1 MDTTLRDGEQTSG
14 ISFSPTEKLTIS
26 KLLISEL
33 SVDRIEIASAR
44 VSVGEFHSVN
54 KVCQWARENEYLK
67 KVEVLTFLDEGLSL
81 DWINKAGC
89 KAQNLLTK
97 GSFNHLKNQLGQKP
111 NQHFEKI
118 QKILDKAD
126 KNKISTNVYLEDWSN
141 GMKKSKEYVFSLLD
155 FLSKTS
161 VKRVMLP
168 DTLGILT
175 PKQTGNFI
183 DEITSKYPKI
193 HFDFHGHND
202 YDLGV
207 SNTQLNDP
215 KRGFSFNYDGPL
227 DMRMDNINTK
237 LTAETIINEYDE
249 KELSDI
255 FFYYGEER
263 NSRKIANSIVE
274 FRKKKKIDSTKMLSD
289 IIQKINKYK
298 FKHPA
303 TRVFQALRI
312 VINEELNELEE
323 ALKISLEILTKNAR
337 IVIVAFPG
345 FG

>member
-1 MDTTLRDGEQTSG
+1 MQTDELSHFPVMVNEVVSFLKPKKEKIYLDCTFGQGGYSRKILESAKCKVCAIDRDLNSNKYAKILSQEFNNRF
-14 ISFSPTEKLTIS
+14 SFSNTKFSDLHFFLNENNIKTI
-26 KLLISEL
+26 
-33 SVDRIEIASAR
+33 D
-44 VSVGEFHSVN
+44 GM
-54 KVCQWARENEYLK
+54 
-67 KVEVLTFLDEGLSL
+67 VL
-81 DWINKAGC
+81 
-89 KAQNLLTK
+89 
-97 GSFNHLKNQLGQKP
+97 
-111 NQHFEKI
+111 
-118 QKILDKAD
+118 
-126 KNKISTNVYLEDWSN
+126 
-141 GMKKSKEYVFSLLD
+141 
-155 FLSKTS
+155 
-161 VKRVMLP
+161 
-168 DTLGILT
+168 
-175 PKQTGNFI
+175 
-183 DEITSKYPKI
+183 
-193 HFDFHGHND
+193 
-202 YDLGV
+202 DLGV

-215 KRGFSFNYDGPL
+215 HRGFSFNYNGPL
-227 DMRMDNINTK
+227 DMRMDTINTR

-337 IVIVAFPG
+337 VVVVAFHSLEDKIIKNFFKKNGYKHFNNDKADFFRIITKKPITPSPEEIRINPRSKSAKLRVAEKI
-345 FG
+345 

>member
-1 MDTTLRDGEQTSG
+1 MQTDQLSHFPVMVNEVV
-14 ISFSPTEKLTIS
+14 SFLEP
-26 KLLISEL
+26 
-33 SVDRIEIASAR
+33 
-44 VSVGEFHSVN
+44 
-54 KVCQWARENEYLK
+54 K
-67 KVEVLTFLDEGLSL
+67 K
-81 DWINKAGC
+81 
-89 KAQNLLTK
+89 
-97 GSFNHLKNQLGQKP
+97 
-111 NQHFEKI
+111 EKI
-118 QKILDKAD
+118 YLDCTFGQGGYSRRILESAECKVYAIDRDLNSNKYAKVISQKFNTRFSFTNTKFSDLHFFLRK
-126 KNKISTNVYLEDWSN
+126 KNIKTID
-141 GMKKSKEYVFSLLD
+141 GMVL
-155 FLSKTS
+155 
-161 VKRVMLP
+161 
-168 DTLGILT
+168 
-175 PKQTGNFI
+175 
-183 DEITSKYPKI
+183 
-193 HFDFHGHND
+193 
-202 YDLGV
+202 DLGV

-215 KRGFSFNYDGPL
+215 HRGFSFNYNGPL

-323 ALKISLEILTKNAR
+323 ALQISLEILTKNAR
-337 IVIVAFPG
+337 IAVVSFHSLEDKIIKNFFKKNASKNFDNDKKNLFRIITKKPITPSTEEIEINPRSKSAKLRVAEKI
-345 FG
+345 

>member
-1 MDTTLRDGEQTSG
+1 MVKEVV
-14 ISFSPTEKLTIS
+14 SFLEPKPEKIYLDCTFGQGGYSRKI
-26 KLLISEL
+26 LE
-33 SVDRIEIASAR
+33 SAKC
-44 VSVGEFHSVN
+44 
-54 KVCQWARENEYLK
+54 KVCAIDRDLN
-67 KVEVLTFLDEGLSL
+67 S
-81 DWINKAGC
+81 NKYA
-89 KAQNLLTK
+89 
-97 GSFNHLKNQLGQKP
+97 
-111 NQHFEKI
+111 
-118 QKILDKAD
+118 KILSQKFNTRFTFRNAKFSDLPFFLNKNNIKAID
-126 KNKISTNVYLEDWSN
+126 
-141 GMKKSKEYVFSLLD
+141 GMVLD
-155 FLSKTS
+155 
-161 VKRVMLP
+161 
-168 DTLGILT
+168 LGI
-175 PKQTGNFI
+175 
-183 DEITSKYPKI
+183 
-193 HFDFHGHND
+193 
-202 YDLGV
+202 

-289 IIQKINKYK
+289 IVQKINKYK

-323 ALKISLEILTKNAR
+323 ALKISLEILTKNSR
-337 IVIVAFPG
+337 IVIVAFHSLEDKIIKNFFKKNCYQNFNGDNKNVFRIITKKPITPSLEEININPRSKSAKLRVAQKI
-345 FG
+345 

>member
-1 MDTTLRDGEQTSG
+1 MVNEVV
-14 ISFSPTEKLTIS
+14 SFLEPKKEKIYLDCTFGQGGYSRKI
-26 KLLISEL
+26 LE
-33 SVDRIEIASAR
+33 SA
-44 VSVGEFHSVN
+44 EC
-54 KVCQWARENEYLK
+54 KVCAIDR
-67 KVEVLTFLDEGLSL
+67 DIS
-81 DWINKAGC
+81 
-89 KAQNLLTK
+89 
-97 GSFNHLKNQLGQKP
+97 SQKYA
-111 NQHFEKI
+111 
-118 QKILDKAD
+118 KILSQKFNARFTFNNTKFSDLNFFLHKKNIKAID
-126 KNKISTNVYLEDWSN
+126 
-141 GMKKSKEYVFSLLD
+141 GMVL
-155 FLSKTS
+155 
-161 VKRVMLP
+161 
-168 DTLGILT
+168 
-175 PKQTGNFI
+175 
-183 DEITSKYPKI
+183 
-193 HFDFHGHND
+193 
-202 YDLGV
+202 DLGV

-215 KRGFSFNYDGPL
+215 HRGFSFNYNGPL
-227 DMRMDNINTK
+227 DMRMDKINTK

-337 IVIVAFPG
+337 IVIVAFHSLEDKIIKNFFKKNRYKNFNDDKKNNFRIITKKPINPSSEEIKINPRSKSAKLRVAEKI
-345 FG
+345 

>member
-1 MDTTLRDGEQTSG
+1 MVKEVV
-14 ISFSPTEKLTIS
+14 SFLEPKPEKIYLDCTFGQGGYSRKI
-26 KLLISEL
+26 LE
-33 SVDRIEIASAR
+33 SAKC
-44 VSVGEFHSVN
+44 
-54 KVCQWARENEYLK
+54 KVCAIDRDLN
-67 KVEVLTFLDEGLSL
+67 S
-81 DWINKAGC
+81 NKYA
-89 KAQNLLTK
+89 
-97 GSFNHLKNQLGQKP
+97 
-111 NQHFEKI
+111 
-118 QKILDKAD
+118 KILSQKFNTRFTFRNAKFSDLPFFLNKNNIKAID
-126 KNKISTNVYLEDWSN
+126 
-141 GMKKSKEYVFSLLD
+141 GMVLD
-155 FLSKTS
+155 
-161 VKRVMLP
+161 
-168 DTLGILT
+168 LGI
-175 PKQTGNFI
+175 
-183 DEITSKYPKI
+183 
-193 HFDFHGHND
+193 
-202 YDLGV
+202 

-289 IIQKINKYK
+289 IVQKINKYK

-323 ALKISLEILTKNAR
+323 ALKISLEILTKNSR
-337 IVIVAFPG
+337 IVIVAFHSLEDKIIKNFFKKNGYKNFNDDKKNVFRIITKKPITPSSEEIKINPRSKSAKLRVAEKI
-345 FG
+345 